1 MCLGHGPFCLFNK
14 SYVLLLMISINEKKS
29 VLVVDDHPFIREG
42 VKGLIAR
49 SENFECVA
57 EAGSGAEGVQL
68 AIELKP
74 DLITMD
80 MSLPDMSGVDAL
92 REIKR
97 AVPDARAIV
106 LSMHSGFDYVAEAFR
121 AGALGYV
128 AKEAA
133 SEKLIQ
139 GLEAVGRGE
148 FFLDG
153 QVSMEVVSK
162 LLTSGRSALS
172 PVKDTEYESLTAR
185 EKEVFDLVAK
195 DYSNREIAEK
205 LSISPKTVENHRT
218 NLMKK
223 LDLHSKMELV
233 RYAARLG
240 IIDVDMWKA

>member
-1 MCLGHGPFCLFNK
+1 M
-14 SYVLLLMISINEKKS
+14 SEKKS

-42 VKGLIAR
+42 VKGLISR

-57 EAGSGAEGVQL
+57 EAGSGAEGIQL

-97 AVPDARAIV
+97 SVPDARAIV

-162 LLTSGRSALS
+162 LLTSGRSDVS
-172 PVKDTEYESLTAR
+172 PMKDEEYNSLTAR
-185 EKEVFDLVAK
+185 EKEVFNLVAK

>member
-1 MCLGHGPFCLFNK
+1 MTSVK
-14 SYVLLLMISINEKKS
+14 EKKS

-49 SENFECVA
+49 SENFECIA
-57 EAGSGAEGVQL
+57 EAGSGAEGVRL
-68 AIELKP
+68 ALDLKP

-80 MSLPDMSGVDAL
+80 MSLPDMSGVEAL
-92 REIKR
+92 QEIKR

-133 SEKLIQ
+133 SDKLIQ

-153 QVSMEVVSK
+153 QVSMEVVTK
-162 LLTSGRSALS
+162 LLSSAR
-172 PVKDTEYESLTAR
+172 PEVATVNDEAYGSLTAR
-185 EKEVFDLVAK
+185 EKEVFQFVAK
-195 DYSNREIAEK
+195 DCSNREIAEK

-223 LDLHSKMELV
+223 LDLHSKMELI

-240 IIDVDMWKA
+240 IIDVDMWKS